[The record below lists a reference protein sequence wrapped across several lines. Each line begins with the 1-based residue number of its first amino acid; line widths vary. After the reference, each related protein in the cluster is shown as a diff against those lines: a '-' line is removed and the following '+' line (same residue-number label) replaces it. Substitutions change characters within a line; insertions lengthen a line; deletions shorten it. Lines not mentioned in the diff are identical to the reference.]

1 MTLKCCSS
9 SLLIPCRTNQRA
21 VSSSVGIVVPPTRY
35 ILLCKE
41 RATRMWTVSVCL
53 PIESN
58 RRRKNGSIAS
68 EWNKLFARLWGRL
81 AFKLAFSPLLQRE
94 MQNQCILA
102 SIFIVGVP
110 HLPGRIVMPHKIA
123 TDFVEQVGGKTVLNS
138 LGFIPMDKQ
147 IIFYGFAKFTSRTTR
162 IRWAWLPLGCFVDD
176 WRFNSQQFQLYTCNE
191 LVGGRSSEAE
201 KLKDS
206 TWGQ

>member
-1 MTLKCCSS
+1 MLFFFSS
-9 SLLIPCRTNQRA
+9 YSVPHKPASRVFVSWHCR
-21 VSSSVGIVVPPTRY
+21 SSHP
-35 ILLCKE
+35 LHCFAKKE
-41 RATRMWTVSVCL
+41 PQECERFRFVCQ
-53 PIESN
+53 SN

-110 HLPGRIVMPHKIA
+110 HLTGRIVMPHTIA
-123 TDFVEQVGGKTVLNS
+123 TDFVEQVGGKTVLNL
-138 LGFIPMDKQ
+138 LGFIQMDKQ

-176 WRFNSQQFQLYTCNE
+176 WRFNSQQFQLSSCNE